1 MSIFL
6 PDLFSSANTMETV
19 GDRSVHLVCQ
29 WWFCINIGRVR
40 NRIHTVKYDSST
52 SSLQFHGSC
61 CGVKFSFYTLCRRST
76 WIMHWAREIS
86 CFKSYM
92 HLPRFCLYY
101 QDELQMEKCL
111 MGYGLTS
118 LFSIQLWT
126 AFAALRRKQ
135 IYFLSAL

>member
-1 MSIFL
+1 MI
-6 PDLFSSANTMETV
+6 SSA
-19 GDRSVHLVCQ
+19 
-29 WWFCINIGRVR
+29 
-40 NRIHTVKYDSST
+40 

-101 QDELQMEKCL
+101 QDELQMVKCL

-118 LFSIQLWT
+118 LFSIQLGT
-126 AFAALRRKQ
+126 AFASLGNMFWFFCVAYNFKKDQTKRVSIFKTQFQLSNNYIFFRCSLYGKTRMLQPFVIRR
-135 IYFLSAL
+135 